1 MKNKALI
8 PAAAMVAVFCVGA
21 FLQPYS
27 LIRMENRGLFLLTP
41 DWLREVLSGPH
52 PVSEPLASLLVQFY
66 DLPLAGA
73 LISAAIV
80 TLTYLALSFGLKR
93 TGLPFHRLV
102 ALAAALGVWFFTA
115 QLESNLLPVMLLL
128 IATAAALLSLLLGK
142 KEGKSA
148 PRWELP
154 AAVILTVCVAVLIGF
169 RPGTTLQ
176 ERRAKALVNT
186 RLHRWDKVLE
196 AASPATSAADP
207 QLLPYAF
214 LALGETGTL
223 GDRLFRYPVSGPE
236 DFGMEGDNSPEAC
249 LFNSLLS
256 ECLHLPNEA
265 IHQIFQYSAHLPHG
279 MSHLSLYQLIKYNIE
294 KGDYT
299 LARKYARILERN
311 PKGRRAARA
320 VLKAYASTP
329 DVADTA
335 GHSSAFASVLTK
347 DPVLN
352 LALTDAE
359 GLGTALSANRIL
371 CYQLLYGNLEG
382 FQRLM
387 ESASW
392 PGGRIPVHFQEAL
405 LIAGT
410 DASTPGIDQAT
421 VRRFNAFSRAVLEK
435 DKAAIQQAA
444 DGTYWGYY
452 LMIRDRMPAQG
463 DADAAFPGS

>member
-1 MKNKALI
+1 MKNRTLI
-8 PAAAMVAVFCVGA
+8 PAALFLAVFCVGE

-41 DWLREVLSGPH
+41 DWLREVLSGSH
-52 PVSEPLASLLVQFY
+52 PISEPLASLLVQFY

-73 LISAAIV
+73 LITAAII
-80 TLTYLALSFGLKR
+80 TLTCLALSFGLKR
-93 TGLPFHRLV
+93 TGVPLPRLI
-102 ALAAALGVWFFTA
+102 ALAAVLGVWFFTA
-115 QLESNLLPVMLLL
+115 QLQSNLLPVMILL
-128 IATAAALLSLLLGK
+128 IAAAAALLSLVLKK
-142 KEGKSA
+142 KEEKPA

-154 AAVILTVCVAVLIGF
+154 AAIILTLCAAVLIGIHP
-169 RPGTTLQ
+169 RTVMQ
-176 ERRAKALVNT
+176 ERLAKAQVNT

-196 AASPATSAADP
+196 AASPAHAAADP
-207 QLLPYAF
+207 QLMPYAF

-223 GDRLFRYPVSGPE
+223 GDRLFQYPISGPD

-299 LARKYARILERN
+299 LARKYAHILGRN

-335 GHSSAFASVLTK
+335 GHSSAYASVLTK

-352 LALTDAE
+352 LALMEEE

-392 PGGRIPVHFQEAL
+392 PGGRMPVHFQEAL

-410 DASTPGIDQAT
+410 DSSTPGIDNAT
-421 VRRFNAFSRAVLEK
+421 LRRFNTFSRAVLEK
-435 DKAAIQQAA
+435 DKAAIQKTA

-452 LMIRDRMPAQG
+452 LMIRERKPADR